1 MDGSAQPPTVNFNC
15 KQGGISRAQFNLVPG
30 QKHSFEATLNGVYA
44 CAVFWGRLFGSVEG
58 FNPARDKGQNTVN
71 WKVDKQGLSDESSP
85 QNPPKSQPKEE
96 KKMAAIVGHILI
108 LVMAMALSTPSC
120 FAGSPV
126 VNFMDE
132 MDGSV
137 PPPTMNFNCKQG
149 EIPRAQFDLVAG
161 QKHSFEVTRD
171 GVFDCDVVWGK
182 FFCSVEGFNP
192 ARDKGQNSVNW
203 KAENRGLSLSYDLK
217 NWEWVAPWKT
227 D

>member
-1 MDGSAQPPTVNFNC
+1 
-15 KQGGISRAQFNLVPG
+15 
-30 QKHSFEATLNGVYA
+30 
-44 CAVFWGRLFGSVEG
+44 
-58 FNPARDKGQNTVN
+58 
-71 WKVDKQGLSDESSP
+71 
-85 QNPPKSQPKEE
+85 
-96 KKMAAIVGHILI
+96 MADIVGHILI
-108 LVMAMALSTPSC
+108 LVMAMTLSTPSC

-132 MDGSV
+132 MDGGV

-171 GVFDCDVVWGK
+171 GVYDCDVVWGK

-203 KAENRGLSLSYDLK
+203 KADNHGLSLSYDLK